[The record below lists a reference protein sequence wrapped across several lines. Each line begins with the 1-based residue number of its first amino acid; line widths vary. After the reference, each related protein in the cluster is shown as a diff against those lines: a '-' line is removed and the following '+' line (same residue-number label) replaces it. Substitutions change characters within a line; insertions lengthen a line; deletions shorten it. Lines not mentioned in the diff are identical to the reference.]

1 MHSSRRAAPQSN
13 AGRFGIRTGAGNA
26 KTLTP
31 GPARDRLESFIVN
44 LLFSDIEDAE
54 ITPAPALI
62 PKFTPSV
69 GDALGHLRL
78 IITRSK

>member
-1 MHSSRRAAPQSN
+1 MP
-13 AGRFGIRTGAGNA
+13 

-31 GPARDRLESFIVN
+31 GPERDGPKASLLN

-62 PKFTPSV
+62 PKFPPQEV
-69 GDALGHLRL
+69 MPLG
-78 IITRSK
+78 TCG